1 MVSKILKT
9 ELLGLFV
16 ITLLSFVS
24 FYYRES
30 LPDNYLLISSKSVT
44 NNFLL
49 YYFSSFMAMVGF
61 FSGPWIFFP
70 FFFFSLFYT
79 FLYSKR
85 DFFFDAANIVS
96 LTGLFLAISFC
107 FSPLLLGEGL
117 LFILNQ
123 YLSRT
128 IMLLLLPLFLIGF
141 LAGTYRKKFKNF
153 VLNFYGN
160 FSRSLNEIVSKKR
173 ITFSPK
179 EGSKSWWKNSKEKI
193 STLFKFKRNEPA
205 LERKEK
211 FKFLPS
217 RMFKSKDK
225 NPFIAKT
232 ENEEIE
238 NKTEPEKVADQLL
251 LNVEEPTVRIKE
263 KTSLRKDQQNYF
275 DLVKTIR
282 LKQQKESIKVPGDEY
297 FETIIDRIE
306 SKLKEFKIEGLIIN
320 VLKGPVVDTYE
331 LELGPGVKVSKIT
344 NHSQDLSL
352 ALYGA
357 PIRIVYPMRG
367 RTTMGIEVP
376 RSPREIIY
384 LDEVLSAREF
394 TESEAHLPL
403 SIGRDAFGE
412 VFVVDLSNM
421 PHMLVAGA
429 TGAGKS
435 VFINT
440 ILSSL
445 LVKKS
450 PNKLKLI
457 LIDPKQLELVLYAK
471 LPHLVMPVVTEAKI
485 ASLAL
490 LWACQEMERRYSI
503 LKEMGVRNIDG
514 FNKKVRDASPELISK
529 IHHFYEEEDCDRMG
543 YELPYLV
550 IVVDEFADLILT
562 KAGKEIENN
571 ICRLAAKA
579 RAAGIHLIIATQRP
593 SVDVITGLIKSNF
606 PTRVSFRVTTS
617 IDSRTI
623 LNSMGAELLLG
634 KGDMLYKAG
643 VETMRVHSAYVD
655 EKAVENLT
663 KTLSQYGGEF
673 HNGAME
679 FLENGGDDSRDAYS
693 FGSHIPNNSVTDQG
707 NDDALFKDAVRIVME
722 HRSAS
727 ASMLQRRM
735 RIGYN
740 RAANL
745 IEEMEQK
752 GIVGE
757 AQGSKPRK
765 VLSCPENL

>member
-1 MVSKILKT
+1 MVSRILKI
-9 ELLGLFV
+9 ELLGLFA

-24 FYYRES
+24 FYYQES
-30 LPDNYLLISSKSVT
+30 LPDNYLLITSESTS

-49 YYFSSFMAMVGF
+49 YHLSFFMALVGF
-61 FSGPWIFFP
+61 FSGPWVFFP
-70 FFFFSLFYT
+70 FFFYSLFYT

-85 DFFFDAANIVS
+85 DFNFDAANI
-96 LTGLFLAISFC
+96 LFLIGLFLTIGFC

-117 LFILNQ
+117 VFFLNQ
-123 YLSRT
+123 YT
-128 IMLLLLPLFLIGF
+128 NKVVMMVLLPLFGIGF
-141 LAGTYRKKFKNF
+141 LAGTYREKFKDF
-153 VLNFYGN
+153 VLNFYRN
-160 FSRSLNEIVSKKR
+160 FSKGLNDLISKKTV
-173 ITFSPK
+173 TFSSRPK
-179 EGSKSWWKNSKEKI
+179 ENSWIVRGKEKI
-193 STLFKFKRNEPA
+193 SDFFKFQKKERDSEP
-205 LERKEK
+205 KEK
-211 FKFLPS
+211 FKLLPS
-217 RMFKSKDK
+217 RLFRSKDK
-225 NPFIAKT
+225 KANEFTT
-232 ENEEIE
+232 ENEEID
-238 NKTEPEKVADQLL
+238 NKTKSEREPDQLSL
-251 LNVEEPTVRIKE
+251 DVES
-263 KTSLRKDQQNYF
+263 KTPKLDSKVVKKNDTAYF
-275 DLVKTIR
+275 ELVKNIR
-282 LKQQKESIKVPGDEY
+282 LNQQKESIKIPGDEY
-297 FETIIDRIE
+297 FDTIIDRIE
-306 SKLKEFKIEGLIIN
+306 KKLKEFKIEGQIIN

-384 LDEVLSAREF
+384 LEEVLTAREF

-450 PNKLKLI
+450 PKQLKLI

-485 ASLAL
+485 ASLSL

-514 FNKKVRDASPELISK
+514 FNKKVKDASPELIAN
-529 IHHFYEEEDCDRMG
+529 IHPFYENEDPDRTG

-617 IDSRTI
+617 VDSRTI

-634 KGDMLYKAG
+634 RGDMLYKAG
-643 VETMRVHSAYVD
+643 VETTRVHSAFVD

-663 KTLSQYGGEF
+663 KVLSQYEGEF
-673 HNGAME
+673 HTGAVE

-707 NDDALFKDAVRIVME
+707 NSDALFKDAVKIVME

-765 VLSCPENL
+765 VLSCPDNI